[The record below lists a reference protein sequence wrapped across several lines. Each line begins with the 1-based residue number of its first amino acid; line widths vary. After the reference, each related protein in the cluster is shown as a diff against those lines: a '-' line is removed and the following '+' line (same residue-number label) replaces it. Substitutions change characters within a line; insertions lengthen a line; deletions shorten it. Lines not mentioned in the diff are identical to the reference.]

1 MKVIYYYQTFVG
13 LYKMLSHI
21 KDLDVMIIS
30 SIHFGEKNNKPY
42 IHLNDNNPT
51 DSKFNQLW
59 LDMEKAQSLGIK
71 IVLMVG
77 GAGGAYQEL
86 FSNFEV
92 YYKLLKNLL
101 EEKTW
106 INGIDLD
113 IEESVKLEDVQM
125 LMDRLKKDFGEDF
138 ILTMAPVASSLQQDG
153 SSMGGFDYKKL
164 YQSNQGKYINWFN
177 TQCYNSFSVDTYKSI
192 INNGYPPEKIVMGM
206 ESGQFN
212 KDTFKNAL
220 YIIKELLKIYPTL
233 CGIDDWEYCNAP
245 PNKEDPS
252 LWAKLIKEI

>member
-1 MKVIYYYQTFVG
+1 MKTIYYYQTFVG
-13 LYKMLSHI
+13 LDKLFTHVQ
-21 KDLDVMIIS
+21 DVDVIIIS
-30 SIHFGEKNNKPY
+30 SIHFDKFKGKPQIY
-42 IHLNDNNPT
+42 LNDNLPNNK
-51 DSKFNQLW
+51 KFNKLW
-59 LDMEKAQSLGIK
+59 MQTHDLSAQNTTIL
-71 IVLMVG
+71 LMIG
-77 GAGGAYQEL
+77 GAGGAYQQL

-233 CGIDDWEYCNAP
+233 CGIDNWEYCIAP